1 MAARVKLN
9 SLLAPKPTDTDSGF
23 PTPQPK
29 QQEFLDS
36 DADIA
41 IYGGSAGSGKTL
53 ALLLDF
59 AKPELLENPHYG
71 GVIFRRTSPEI
82 TNEGGLW
89 DEAGIWYPTLG
100 ATSNQKWLRW
110 TFPTGASVRF
120 AHLQHEKNIYNW
132 QGAQVSRI
140 AYDELTHF
148 SKKMFFYLMTRMR
161 STHGIKPQLRA
172 TCNPDAES
180 WLAELIDWW
189 INPQGYPYPERSGV
203 LRWFIVKSDEVIWA
217 DTAQDLRARYPNS
230 NPKSFTFISAK
241 LTDNPALLEKD
252 PHYLAN
258 LEAQD
263 VVERA
268 RLLDGNWRVK
278 KSESRLFKAEAIS
291 ASAHGE
297 WSDPVFAKSYLFG
310 IDPNFG
316 GDDAFSCQV
325 WDISDIP
332 YQLVAEYKQSNAS
345 ITSSINQCSKLV
357 DKYTPVLV
365 AVETNGGGRTVQ
377 ERLIE
382 HFPGVRIEAVTTT
395 KNSKII
401 NTDRI
406 AIALE
411 EGLIQ
416 FPPDW
421 DGIDELRSFSSYSR
435 EAITGHD
442 DSVMAW
448 AVAFAYIEEA
458 RQLALINPLLLT

>member
-1 MAARVKLN
+1 MAAKVSAN
-9 SLLAPKPTDTDSGF
+9 SRALATPTGSL
-23 PTPQPK
+23 PEPQPK
-29 QQEFLDS
+29 QKEFLKTE
-36 DADIA
+36 ADIA
-41 IYGGSAGSGKTL
+41 IYGGAAGSGKSL

-59 AKPELLENPHYG
+59 AKPRLLENPNYG
-71 GVIFRRTSPEI
+71 GVIFRRTYPEI
-82 TNEGGLW
+82 KNEGGLW
-89 DEAGIWYPTLG
+89 DESGLWYPG
-100 ATSNQKWLRW
+100 I
-110 TFPTGASVRF
+110 GASANENRLTWNFPSGASIRF
-120 AHLQHEKNIYNW
+120 SHLQHEKDIYRW
-132 QGAQVSRI
+132 QGAQLERCGF
-140 AYDELTHF
+140 DEITHF
-148 SKKMFFYLMTRMR
+148 SKKMVFYLLTRMR
-161 STHGIKPQLRA
+161 SPHGVKPQLRG

-180 WLAELIDWW
+180 WLAEVIDWW
-189 INPQGYPYPERSGV
+189 INPQGYPYPERSGK
-203 LRWFIVKSDEVIWA
+203 LRWFIVRNDELIWA
-217 DTAQDLRARYPNS
+217 DSAEELRSRFPSS

-252 PHYLAN
+252 PNYLAN

-278 KSESRLFKAEAIS
+278 KSESRLFKAAAID
-291 ASAHGE
+291 ASAHGTWVE
-297 WSDPVFAKSYLFG
+297 PVFGRSYLVG

-316 GDDAFSCQV
+316 GDDAFCCQV
-325 WDISDIP
+325 WDISDTP
-332 YQLVAEYKQSNAS
+332 YQLVSEYSAANTSITAS
-345 ITSSINQCSKLV
+345 ITACSKLIEQ
-357 DKYTPVLV
+357 YQPVLV
-365 AVETNGGGRTVQ
+365 SVEINGGGRTVQ

-382 HFPGVRIEAVTTT
+382 FHPGIRVEGVNTT
-395 KNSKII
+395 KASKVI

-421 DGIDELRSFSSYSR
+421 GGTDQLRAFSKETR

-458 RQLALINPLLLT
+458 RQLAMINPLLLS